1 MPRTKRYDRDEMLGK
16 AMDLFW
22 QKGYAATSL
31 QDLVDHLGIN
41 RFSIYDSFGDKHSLF
56 LEALDR
62 YRENV
67 AKALRTKLDDKT
79 KGIDAIK
86 EYFRAM
92 EADLSIPDGR
102 MGCLVQ
108 NSTLEMVLSDPE
120 VEKRIAETNLLFS
133 DAILDAL
140 VRAQKMGEIGEAEAI

>member
-1 MPRTKRYDRDEMLGK
+1 MPRTKSYNRDEMLGK

-41 RFSIYDSFGDKHSLF
+41 RFSIYDSFGNKHSLF
-56 LEALDR
+56 LAALDR

-67 AKALRTKLDDKT
+67 AKALRTKLDDGT

-92 EADLSIPDGR
+92 EAGLSIPGGR

-120 VEKRIAETNLLFS
+120 VERRIAATNLAFRG
-133 DAILDAL
+133 AILDAL
-140 VRAQKMGEIGEAEAI
+140 VRAQNGWAHAK